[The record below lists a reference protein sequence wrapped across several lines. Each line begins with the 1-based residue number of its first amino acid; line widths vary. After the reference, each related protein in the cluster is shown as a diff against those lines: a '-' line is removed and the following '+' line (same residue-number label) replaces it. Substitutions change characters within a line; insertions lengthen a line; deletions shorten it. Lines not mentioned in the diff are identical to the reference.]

1 MGGGGQELDKNV
13 GNEQIV
19 VIRNQRGKFPG
30 GRYLCLIYFAVY
42 LSECSNA
49 KMIFNVLNRMLLH

>member
-19 VIRNQRGKFPG
+19 VIRNQRGKVPG